1 MKTTFKR
8 ILLFTLLIFVLI
20 STAGCAK
27 KIGDPTQIS
36 ITAQLARVDGGQN
49 ALITIANNSLHNIKD
64 VSYAVTVYSEGGST
78 LHRATYKYGDA
89 IASGAAAE
97 VDLPLDMTNAHSV
110 KVSIRELTFFESG
123 GVEVRYNAPGSM
135 AALVLAIVGGA
146 VLVFC
151 GALFGVNFIL
161 KTDEM
166 NCAVIA
172 AASLGVP
179 IFVGG
184 LISYFTGGTLLALTI
199 ATFVLASIL
208 FSLELTVLDGIPNS
222 RNTGIEKIKNTIWV
236 IAAVLIVA
244 VLVLFALYLKSY
256 TLAVVGIGV
265 VLIAALLFMFT
276 YVAVDDYEYTASRV
290 LYFIFIPVATAG
302 VSVLLY
308 SFTSDILISL
318 GIAAL
323 AASLAAVFFAYTDVG
338 APLVI
343 ISSSIWAA
351 GGTALL
357 TVAWWHNI
365 FLMLA
370 SLCCALV
377 VLGTMMFVV
386 RLFNKYASDEAQ
398 AAGIPLALGG
408 ALGLFTFLPLA
419 LAPSNLILLS
429 ILLFGGALVSAALFL
444 AFMIYE
450 WHLTPRERI
459 FSGATGRW
467 IKDRKVTPEASKSML
482 ISSVIAFSLSFVAA
496 IILLVIGILF

>member
-1 MKTTFKR
+1 M
-8 ILLFTLLIFVLI
+8 LI

-36 ITAQLARVDGGQN
+36 ITAQLTRADGGQN
-49 ALITIANNSLHNIKD
+49 ALITIANNSLHSING

-89 IASGAAAE
+89 IASGAAVT

-161 KTDEM
+161 KIDEM

-208 FSLELTVLDGIPNS
+208 FSLELTVLDSIPNS

-236 IAAVLIVA
+236 MAAVLIVA

-265 VLIAALLFMFT
+265 VLIAALLFTFT
-276 YVAVDDYEYTASRV
+276 YMAVDDYEYTASRV

-302 VSVLLY
+302 VGVLLY

-323 AASLAAVFFAYTDVG
+323 AASTAAVFFAYTDVG

-386 RLFNKYASDEAQ
+386 RLFDKYTSDEAQ
-398 AAGIPLALGG
+398 AAGIHLALGG

-419 LAPSNLILLS
+419 LAPGNLILLS
-429 ILLFGGALVSAALFL
+429 ILLFGGALVCAALFL

-459 FSGATGRW
+459 FSGGTGRW

-482 ISSVIAFSLSFVAA
+482 ISSVIAFSLSLVAA
-496 IILLVIGILF
+496 VILLVLGILF